1 VVGGAIAQGLAWQWI
16 FWINLPIAVIPM
28 VTRRIDESFG
38 PSTALDMQGLALVT
52 GSALGLVWG
61 LMRGNSAGWSSPEVL
76 LTLGAGLLLAATF
89 VAWELRARAPM
100 VPMRF
105 FQARAFAA
113 GIGASFFFYAS
124 MYGVLF
130 FLPQFLQACPSVHG
144 RVCAVTPPG
153 CTQGVPGTQHAAPQ
167 GKPIRGATRAIQEM
181 QLL

>member
-16 FWINLPIAVIPM
+16 FWINLPIAVISM

-52 GSALGLVWG
+52 GSALGLLWG
-61 LMRGNSAGWSSPEVL
+61 LMRWNSAGWSSPEVL
-76 LTLGAGLLLAATF
+76 PTLGAGLLLAATF

-130 FLPQFLQACPSVHG
+130 TAECARSRHLDVLKECQARS
-144 RVCAVTPPG
+144 
-153 CTQGVPGTQHAAPQ
+153 
-167 GKPIRGATRAIQEM
+167 M
-181 QLL
+181 QLLKENLSAAQREQYKRCNYFDVIGGATG